1 MFCIFRP
8 FVQLVCLVCLSFA
21 IVAQVRADDLRTW
34 SDTTG
39 KFKVQAKFGSLED
52 GKVTLI
58 RENGK
63 KFTIALDKLS
73 KADQE
78 YIAKQNAENPF
89 QENED
94 NPFESAGPASK
105 ATSETP
111 RMVDVDWS
119 KAQLIP
125 LQTSESEWQV
135 TLPEIPAA
143 DYRPKSTPLPP
154 TTDFFEKANGVAVN
168 QSAKAAV
175 VGYGLKKPSDRDGT
189 ERVMLCDLKSGR
201 VVASGA
207 AQGEIAPLALND
219 DGRQILMRR
228 NEFGFGNQDRLEI
241 WTLNGKKVLRS
252 LIWTPYEEGH
262 GADKDVIWADFIDP
276 KTLATAS
283 GGGKVAI
290 WSYPAVQPVCYFQ
303 LSNGS
308 VPALSPDRKWIA
320 FASDDSV
327 GLFDVEKREVI
338 AAQKTPRKLQWPALA
353 FSPSGRKIG
362 CIAFDHILV
371 WDTASGQLEKD
382 FALPGLMI
390 HGGISFPDESYILA
404 NKQYL
409 IELENQLK
417 LWQYQGTEYV
427 KTVDGTT
434 FFVAPSDKTSG
445 MLIAAKVPHPEALT
459 LLKKALQQPDL
470 FVFHKGTPVK
480 LDVSA
485 IPEDHKK
492 NVTDA
497 LAKKLQDMKCPIG
510 DTAIIDV
517 VAYIEGPKS
526 KEVSYM
532 HSGTYQVQEYF
543 TKLKFVYQ
551 GKTIWETG
559 STNIT
564 PFIMLK
570 KGENIEG
577 VLRKASEQPT
587 YAFYDNVT
595 LPEFLQKP
603 AENQNSNAAQTIGM
617 SKVTP
622 QGFR

>member
-1 MFCIFRP
+1 M
-8 FVQLVCLVCLSFA
+8 
-21 IVAQVRADDLRTW
+21 VAQVRADDLRTW
-34 SDTTG
+34 TDTTG
-39 KFKVQAKFGSLED
+39 KFKVRAKFDSVEG
-52 GKVTLI
+52 GKATLV
-58 RENGK
+58 RDTGE
-63 KFTIALDKLS
+63 KFTIALEKLS
-73 KADQE
+73 KEDQE
-78 YIAKQNAENPF
+78 YIAKQNTENPF
-89 QENED
+89 QVTDE

-105 ATSETP
+105 TTSETP

-119 KAQLIP
+119 KAQVIP
-125 LQTSESEWQV
+125 LQTSDLEWQV

-143 DYRPKSTPLPP
+143 NYRPKSTPLPP

-168 QSAKAAV
+168 QFAKAAV
-175 VGYGLKKPSDRDGT
+175 VGYGLKKPSDHDGT
-189 ERVMLCDLKSGR
+189 ERVMLCDLNSGR
-201 VVASGA
+201 VTASGST
-207 AQGEIAPLALND
+207 QGEMAPLALND

-241 WTLNGKKVLRS
+241 WTLKGKNVVRS
-252 LIWTPYEEGH
+252 LIWTPYADGH
-262 GADKDVIWADFIDP
+262 SGNNDVIWADFIDA
-276 KTLATAS
+276 KTLATCS
-283 GGGKVAI
+283 VGGKAAI
-290 WSYPAVQPVCYFQ
+290 WNYPAVQPICYFQ

-308 VPALSPDRKWIA
+308 IPALSPDRKWIA
-320 FASDDSV
+320 FASDDTV

-362 CIAFDHILV
+362 CIAFDHILM
-371 WDTASGQLEKD
+371 WNTASGELEKD

-417 LWQYQGTEYV
+417 LWHYMGVEHV
-427 KTVDGTT
+427 KTVEGTT
-434 FFVAPSDKTSG
+434 FFVAPGDKTSG
-445 MLIAAKVPHPEALT
+445 MLIAAKVPHPEALA

-492 NVTDA
+492 EVTDA
-497 LAKKLQDMKCPIG
+497 LTKKLRDMQCPIG
-510 DTAIIDV
+510 DAGNVDV

-532 HSGTYQVQEYF
+532 HSGTYQVQEYL

-551 GKTIWETG
+551 GKTIWETNW
-559 STNIT
+559 TNIAH
-564 PFIMLK
+564 IISLK
-570 KGENIEG
+570 KGENVEG

-587 YAFYDNVT
+587 YAFYDKVV

-603 AENQNSNAAQTIGM
+603 SENQNPNAAQTIGM